1 MATRLPDATGE
12 GPADEGVAP
21 VPAPDAAMPGAG
33 GDGDQPLPDTHT
45 DTDADDADAD
55 SDLADR
61 PLAEPVG
68 GQPHVRPAG
77 PDGMRDGP
85 VDWDAIDQAMD
96 ESFPASD
103 PPSTSPGVD

>member
-1 MATRLPDATGE
+1 MATRLPAATRG

-21 VPAPDAAMPGAG
+21 PTPDPAAMPGISSD
-33 GDGDQPLPDTHT
+33 GDG
-45 DTDADDADAD
+45 DADAD

-68 GQPHVRPAG
+68 GQPEVRPAG
-77 PDGMRDGP
+77 PDGMTGDP
-85 VDWDAIDQAMD
+85 VDWDSVDQAID